1 MMKTFILLS
10 FCLLSLCLC
19 QAQNKQYTIKGHIDG
34 KCEGM
39 KVLLQTSHSRETVN
53 TAVIRNNSFE
63 MQGQVPAPGM
73 YNWIID
79 KTPAGKESDGDNWLG
94 GTFYLENSD
103 ITFTGNIATLPIYYW
118 DPEGYKKTPMV
129 IRGSATEDLN
139 QEYKNSIAKQ
149 RKEYAQLDNEYLEK
163 YHIPSDQGIFNTAEG
178 IRLARQI
185 SALSSEIDEITLR
198 FIRQHPES
206 IVSYDLATYFLD
218 GDSKL
223 TVAQIDEL
231 VQALGKTR
239 GDSPQMKEF
248 EAKAAKSVKSAIGEP
263 YKDIELLNT
272 EWKPVK
278 LSQFI
283 PKGKYVM
290 LEFWAS
296 WCGPCRGEIPHL
308 KHVYK
313 EYKDKGFEIV
323 SVSIDEKNKDWQKAL
338 QEEKMS
344 WTQLDDPEGTKQGP
358 AQQIYNVT
366 GVPYC
371 ILLDKEG
378 RIYKTGMRGAFLDA
392 ELERLLP

>member
-1 MMKTFILLS
+1 MRPYILSLL
-10 FCLLSLCLC
+10 CLLSISFC

-39 KVLLQTSHSRETVN
+39 KVMLQIPYPAETVN

-63 MQGQVPAPGM
+63 MKGQVPAPGM
-73 YNWIID
+73 YRWVID
-79 KTPAGKESDGDNWLG
+79 KTPAGKEPDQNHWSS
-94 GTFYLENSD
+94 GTFYLENSE
-103 ITFTGNIATLPIYYW
+103 ITFTGDIATLPTYYW
-118 DPEGYKKTPMV
+118 DPEGDKKTPMV
-129 IRGSATEDLN
+129 IRGSATEDLSLK
-139 QEYKNSIAKQ
+139 YKNSIAKQ
-149 RKEYAQLDNEYLEK
+149 RKEYDRLDNEYLEK
-163 YHIPSDQGIFNTAEG
+163 YHVPSDQGIFNTDEG

-185 SALSSEIDEITLR
+185 SAISSEIDKITLR

-206 IVSYDLATYFLD
+206 IVSYDLATNFLE

-223 TVAQIDEL
+223 TVTQIGEL
-231 VQALGKTR
+231 VQTLGKNR
-239 GDSPQMKEF
+239 GDCPQMQEF
-248 EAKAAKSVKSAIGEP
+248 KAKAAKSVKSAIGEP

-283 PKGKYVM
+283 PKGKYVL

-323 SVSIDEKNKDWQKAL
+323 SVSVDEKNKDWQKAL
-338 QEEKMS
+338 REEKMS
-344 WTQLDDPEGTKQGP
+344 WTQLDDPQEEQGP

-392 ELERLLP
+392 ELEKLLP